1 MADNLYD
8 QNLVQWLQLSGEYI
22 IGNRPPQERTDWVL
36 FLLDQMKPFLSET
49 EYGDLLRQLNQAINQ
64 RLAEPS

>member
-22 IGNRPPQERTDWVL
+22 IGNRPLQERTDWVL
-36 FLLDQMKPFLSET
+36 FLLDQMKPFLSEV
-49 EYGDLLRQLNQAINQ
+49 EYRDLLIQLNQAISQ
-64 RLAEPS
+64 RLTELS